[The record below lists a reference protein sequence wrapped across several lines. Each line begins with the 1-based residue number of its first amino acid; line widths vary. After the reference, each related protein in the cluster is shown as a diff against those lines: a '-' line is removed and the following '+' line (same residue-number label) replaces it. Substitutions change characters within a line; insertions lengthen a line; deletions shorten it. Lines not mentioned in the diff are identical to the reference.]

1 MKMKRPVIF
10 LSTLIFTLFLIL
22 SICIAAQTLY
32 VTSEDATLKA
42 DSSSSSATIME
53 LKRGTE
59 LTVVAKD
66 GRWYSVATPTGKK
79 GWIYRGKVSEEP
91 PEMEGMEEDEDE
103 GVGGLLGGLSGSDIN
118 ADAAD
123 SSRSIR
129 GLSPEAKEYA
139 DATGSP
145 KEIRN
150 ALDAVIARPTTDN
163 EIDRFLQEGKIGEY
177 AE

>member
-1 MKMKRPVIF
+1 MKRPVII
-10 LSTLIFTLFLIL
+10 LSTLIFTLFVTL
-22 SICIAAQTLY
+22 SICVAAQTLY

-59 LTVVAKD
+59 LTVVSKD
-66 GRWYSVATPTGKK
+66 GRWYSVTTPTNEK

-91 PEMEGMEEDEDE
+91 PEMEDMEDEEGE
-103 GVGGLLGGLSGSDIN
+103 GVGGLLGGLSDSDIN

-145 KEIRN
+145 QEIRN
-150 ALDAVIARPTTDN
+150 ALDEVIARSTTDK
-163 EIDRFLQEGKIGEY
+163 EIDRFLKEGKIGEY

>member
-1 MKMKRPVIF
+1 MKRPVII
-10 LSTLIFTLFLIL
+10 LSTLFFTLFLTL
-22 SICIAAQTLY
+22 SICFAAQTLY

-42 DSSSSSATIME
+42 DSSSSSATIVE

-66 GRWYSVATPTGKK
+66 RRWYNVTTTTGEK

-91 PEMEGMEEDEDE
+91 PEMEDMEEEEGE

-145 KEIRN
+145 REIRT
-150 ALDAVIARPTTDN
+150 ALDAVIVRSTTDK
-163 EIDRFLQEGKIGEY
+163 EIDRFLKEGSIGEY
-177 AE
+177 AK